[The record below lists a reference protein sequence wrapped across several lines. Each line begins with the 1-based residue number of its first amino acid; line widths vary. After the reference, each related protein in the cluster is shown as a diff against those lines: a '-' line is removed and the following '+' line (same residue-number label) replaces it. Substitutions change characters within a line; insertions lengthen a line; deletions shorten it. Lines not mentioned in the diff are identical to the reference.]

1 MKCRGCGKDVMV
13 NPQYIIKNIKMRE
26 FKCIKCV
33 TPMSSGHSSLDMGK
47 SVTITDG
54 LIKIENNSEKEI
66 ICETSSKNVQT
77 VKLKTHEHKKV
88 TTMNVNQE
96 INKLSVKCYVCGIEV
111 GSNIKLFWHMKGH
124 LGKKMKCLKNLNFFL
139 KFYFRNHIN

>member
-33 TPMSSGHSSLDMGK
+33 TPISSGHSSLDIEK
-47 SVTITDG
+47 SVIISDG
-54 LIKIENNSEKEI
+54 QIKIENNSEKEI
-66 ICETSSKNVQT
+66 ICETSASKNIQT
-77 VKLKTHEHKKV
+77 VKLKAHELKKV
-88 TTMNVNQE
+88 TMMNVNQE

-124 LGKKMKCLKNLNFFL
+124 LGKKMKCLIKSQFFSKIL
-139 KFYFRNHIN
+139 FP